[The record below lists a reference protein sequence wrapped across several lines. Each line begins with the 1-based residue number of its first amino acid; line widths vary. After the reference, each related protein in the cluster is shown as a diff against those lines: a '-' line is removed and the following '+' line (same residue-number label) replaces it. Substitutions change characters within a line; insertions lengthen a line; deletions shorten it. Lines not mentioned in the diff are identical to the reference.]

1 MWWTH
6 HNQTYVQGFVLY
18 PIEYCSAALNFSGY
32 RQSLFA
38 VLICDVTICLS
49 IHMHV
54 VLHVMRIL
62 SGGINFTDIFLQI
75 SNYHSAILQLPSM
88 KETFCIQHAWSLP
101 CVFSALYLC
110 AIVYFIIRDRALNTK
125 MQHILIPARQWP
137 EALKPKSYS
146 LVEGNRTIEDY
157 MHFEIPHIHCTLLRV
172 NSDCIKQLHLNSS
185 HVMWKIKET
194 LLQGKCEFQVNELI
208 LHF

>member
-1 MWWTH
+1 MNLTPHCCTCWYPISIFSGFVSQVFGQDCRSRQKGLPLTTSHIYVNWYLARCLQCCLKLAMWWTH

-62 SGGINFTDIFLQI
+62 SGGINFTDICSQI
-75 SNYHSAILQLPSM
+75 SNYHSAILLY
-88 KETFCIQHAWSLP
+88 CIVFVCD
-101 CVFSALYLC
+101 CVF
-110 AIVYFIIRDRALNTK
+110 
-125 MQHILIPARQWP
+125 H
-137 EALKPKSYS
+137 
-146 LVEGNRTIEDY
+146 
-157 MHFEIPHIHCTLLRV
+157 
-172 NSDCIKQLHLNSS
+172 
-185 HVMWKIKET
+185 
-194 LLQGKCEFQVNELI
+194 
-208 LHF
+208 